1 MDDDWIPTYQPTKLQ
16 PPLSV
21 FSIVDQPP
29 KSEEDSVGRSPPL
42 CSAGPEIETR
52 TCGARIINIFQ
63 ACDSRPFVFLCLC
76 VHPFVFPSKVR
87 RVWPTPSRLPISIFF
102 IIERSICVN
111 IPISET
117 QQDNLLDTQQVAHL
131 DFFFIIERSI
141 CVNIP
146 ISETQQGN
154 LLGTQQVTHL
164 DKYCSRLPIST
175 VTAVIGNSTPYAL
188 WPNISMLSFMP
199 EDTRKY

>member
-1 MDDDWIPTYQPTKLQ
+1 MDDDWIPTHRSTKLH
-16 PPLSV
+16 PILSV
-21 FSIVDQPP
+21 FSIVDQRP
-29 KSEEDSVGRSPPL
+29 KSEVDSAEILPPL
-42 CSAGPEIETR
+42 CSAGPELETR
-52 TCGARIINIFQ
+52 TCGVRILNIFRG
-63 ACDSRPFVFLCLC
+63 CDSRPFVFLCFC

-87 RVWPTPSRLPISIFF
+87 RVWSTPSKLPISIIFY
-102 IIERSICVN
+102 
-111 IPISET
+111 
-117 QQDNLLDTQQVAHL
+117 LD
-131 DFFFIIERSI
+131 RSI

-154 LLGTQQVTHL
+154 LLDTQQVTHL

-199 EDTRKY
+199 EDTRKH